1 MEALAS
7 VVALDLGFGPGLGI
21 ESITKQSH
29 ADQKKKKK
37 KEKKERKKRKGN
49 KQDSRLYNSQTRKG
63 QRRFICNFGFDRL
76 DKENQLFQ

>member
-29 ADQKKKKK
+29 GDQKKKKK
-37 KEKKERKKRKGN
+37 KRERKKERKERVINKTVGFTIHKHGKG
-49 KQDSRLYNSQTRKG
+49 KG
-63 QRRFICNFGFDRL
+63 GLSVIL
-76 DKENQLFQ
+76 DLID

>member
-37 KEKKERKKRKGN
+37 RKRKKERKERVINKTVGFTIHKHGKG
-49 KQDSRLYNSQTRKG
+49 KG
-63 QRRFICNFGFDRL
+63 GLSVIL
-76 DKENQLFQ
+76 DLID